1 LSSTGVLCIL
11 TPLDDAIGTFLRSYL
26 PNYCLLRWE
35 AFFCPSRET
44 FGSIVFDP
52 WMEKDDVVAGPFGIV
67 TFLSC
72 NGASNMFPSFLFSL
86 SLSFIMFLEQQT
98 TNPNT
103 QQLGLRPY
111 DVVEVEQVLDNN
123 NGSGNTAAAV
133 PSGSMAKLRPHS
145 SEFGVDIQHN
155 PQAVLETELRH
166 YSSLTLGATIAMQ
179 YNQKTYWFDVEELR
193 SSPRGEKVSMI
204 KMQDC
209 NVATDFL
216 LSKDQM
222 LEKQRKMMKMR
233 NRRTLSDSAHIKKD
247 RQKNN

>member
-1 LSSTGVLCIL
+1 
-11 TPLDDAIGTFLRSYL
+11 
-26 PNYCLLRWE
+26 
-35 AFFCPSRET
+35 
-44 FGSIVFDP
+44 
-52 WMEKDDVVAGPFGIV
+52 
-67 TFLSC
+67 
-72 NGASNMFPSFLFSL
+72 
-86 SLSFIMFLEQQT
+86 
-98 TNPNT
+98 
-103 QQLGLRPY
+103 LRPY

-123 NGSGNTAAAV
+123 SNNNAAAV

-145 SEFGVDIQHN
+145 SAFGVDIQHN

-193 SSPRGEKVSMI
+193 SVPRGEKVSMI

-222 LEKQRKMMKMR
+222 VEKQRKMKMHR
-233 NRRTLSDSAHIKKD
+233 SGKTLSSDTTHKKKD